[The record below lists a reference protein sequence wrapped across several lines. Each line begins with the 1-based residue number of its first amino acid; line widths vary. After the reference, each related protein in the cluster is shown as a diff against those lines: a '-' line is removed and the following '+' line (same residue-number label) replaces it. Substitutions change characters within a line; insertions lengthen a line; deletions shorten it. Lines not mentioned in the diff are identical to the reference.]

1 MKTIELS
8 TATKTLAEYAS
19 ELEDEIVVLTEA
31 NKPVAAIV
39 SLKNVD
45 RESLALSTNPVFME
59 IIRQARQE
67 VAEGKTLSLEEVKA
81 AANL

>member
-1 MKTIELS
+1 MRTIDLS

-19 ELEDEIVVLTEA
+19 ELEDGIVVLTAA

-45 RESLALSTNPVFME
+45 RESLALSTNPIFME
-59 IIRQARQE
+59 IIQQARQE